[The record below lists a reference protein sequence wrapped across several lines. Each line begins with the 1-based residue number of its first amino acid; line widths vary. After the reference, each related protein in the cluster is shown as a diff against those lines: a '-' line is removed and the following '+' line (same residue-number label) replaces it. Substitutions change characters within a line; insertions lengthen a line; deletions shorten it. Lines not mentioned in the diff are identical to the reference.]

1 VVASDAM
8 SALRARAVAA
18 VASQI
23 TSWANPQL
31 QELSQGETECLG
43 ELEEVDKVDDAATLL
58 NRTVLRARDAR
69 VHSDV
74 LLSPTLSEP
83 QGVKAFRPTA
93 TRRLAQLL
101 EFVRRTYH
109 VVHSLDIGH
118 RAGGPGRCNDR
129 VLLVYMVEDLRHQFE
144 ARTDVRE
151 G

>member
-1 VVASDAM
+1 MVASDAM

-31 QELSQGETECLG
+31 QELCQGETESLG
-43 ELEEVDKVDDAATLL
+43 ELEEVDEVDDAATLL
-58 NRTVLRARDAR
+58 NRAVLRARDAR

-74 LLSPTLSEP
+74 LLSPTVSEP
-83 QGVKAFRPTA
+83 QGAKTFRPTA
-93 TRRLAQLL
+93 TRRLAKLL

-109 VVHSLDIGH
+109 VVHSLGIVH
-118 RAGGPGRCNDR
+118 HAGGPGRYDDR
-129 VLLVYMVEDLRHQFE
+129 VLLVYVVEDLRHQLE
-144 ARTDVRE
+144 TRTDVRE